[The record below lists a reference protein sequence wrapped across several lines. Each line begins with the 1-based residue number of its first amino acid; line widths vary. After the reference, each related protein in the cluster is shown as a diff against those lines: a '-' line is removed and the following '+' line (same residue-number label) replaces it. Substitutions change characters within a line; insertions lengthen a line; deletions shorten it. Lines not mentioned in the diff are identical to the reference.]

1 MGIFDIHVKVFNATF
16 NNISSDIFCILVEE
30 MGVLVEKHRPVT
42 SHFGIGKHINT
53 THKLNDIIKPK
64 MTKNSF

>member
-1 MGIFDIHVKVFNATF
+1 VFNATF

-53 THKLNDIIKPK
+53 THKLNDSSKYYLDNPIFQWQYT
-64 MTKNSF
+64 M

>member
-1 MGIFDIHVKVFNATF
+1 VFNATF

-53 THKLNDIIKPK
+53 THKLNDIIKVL
-64 MTKNSF
+64 S